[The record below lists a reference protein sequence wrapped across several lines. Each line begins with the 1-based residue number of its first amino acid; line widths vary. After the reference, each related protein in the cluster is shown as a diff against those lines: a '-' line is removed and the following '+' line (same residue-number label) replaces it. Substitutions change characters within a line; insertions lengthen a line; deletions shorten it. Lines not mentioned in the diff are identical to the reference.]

1 MARQAAYAAIDLE
14 TTGLSRDSDEII
26 EVGIVRCTPDEAV
39 SRWGTLVR
47 PREMPSLRV
56 SRLTGITSEMLLKA
70 PRFEEIEGELRE
82 RLAGAAPIG
91 HNVHFDLEFLEGYG
105 IRADKPPIDTF
116 PLSQIIDPAAPS
128 HRLGD
133 LCKRY
138 GIALDGAH
146 RAVADADAARM
157 LLLALRE
164 RFGALPDQVRADLQ
178 QIAAQ
183 MGFNWELSRII
194 TELWEAHPPRVEP
207 AGRRRAE
214 RAPEEG
220 QVYPP
225 RVKMPAG
232 SLGQLTERAFGKAAE
247 SGFLQRR
254 GEQLEMAGSVAD
266 AFTEGGGLVVEAGT
280 GTGKSLAYLVPA
292 ALYALGRGE
301 RVVVSTYTKNLQEQ
315 LLAEDLPRLRRIL
328 RGLIG
333 DGAEALE
340 MAVLKGRENYLCR
353 RELDEL
359 RERAAE
365 PDEALLAARA
375 TVWAPQA
382 KTGDKAELRLIRPL
396 EPIWDRI
403 SAREATCLTDKCPYV
418 VEGSCF
424 LLRAR
429 AAAAAAHLIVVN
441 HALLVADAGL
451 ELPAIPDA
459 PILVVDE
466 AQELEG
472 VATDWL
478 SESVSEPSLAGLI
491 DAVGGRAGRNN
502 RRSGGLVDS
511 LPAEAAGARKA
522 LRAATAE
529 LAEPVDALFAACDA
543 FMREHATGRGGDDE
557 IVLDGGKRAQKQWS
571 EVESRAQPVA
581 EALGGIAELLAAAG
595 EEIAAD
601 DPERD
606 EDERAEA
613 AALLRGI
620 RDRETDAREAAEVLQ
635 NVLAAHPEETIAW
648 LARGERTG
656 EASIHAAPF
665 SVAEW
670 LREHVWDR
678 KRASLLT
685 GATLAHEGSFERLR
699 TESGMTEP
707 RERLLGSPFDYERQ
721 ARVYAALDAPR
732 VDAAE
737 YVDWLAGAL
746 PMLAKAA
753 GGRTMVLFTAYGM
766 MRRTARET
774 RETLE
779 LADLALAVQ
788 GSDGGPANVVRAL
801 IEDPKTVVY
810 GVQSLWAGV
819 DVPGEALSQLVIA
832 RLPFPRPSE
841 PVQAGRSAQYE
852 NPFMEQALPQAIT
865 MFRQGFGRL
874 IRSASDRGACVILDE
889 RIVSKRYGAQFVEA
903 LPVERIAQAP
913 VAEIAAE
920 VARFL
925 GPGADR

>member
-1 MARQAAYAAIDLE
+1 MATRAAYAAIDLE

-26 EVGIVRCTPDEAV
+26 EVGIVRCTPDEV
-39 SRWGTLVR
+39 ESRWGTLVR
-47 PREMPSLRV
+47 PAEMPSLRV
-56 SRLTGITSEMLLKA
+56 SRLTGITAAMLLEA
-70 PRFEEIEGELRE
+70 PRFEEIEAELRE
-82 RLAGAAPIG
+82 HLAGAAPIG

-105 IRADKPPIDTF
+105 IRADRPPIDTF

-133 LCKRY
+133 LCERY
-138 GIALDGAH
+138 GIALDEAH
-146 RAVADADAARM
+146 RAAADADAARM

-178 QIAAQ
+178 QIAAK
-183 MGFNWELSRII
+183 MGFGWELSRII
-194 TELWEAHPPRVEP
+194 TELREAHPPRIEAP
-207 AGRRRAE
+207 GRRRAG
-214 RAPEEG
+214 RSSEEG
-220 QVYPP
+220 PP
-225 RVKMPAG
+225 LPARVRMPAG
-232 SLGQLTERAFGKAAE
+232 SLAQLAERAFDKAAE
-247 SGFLQRR
+247 AGFLQRR
-254 GEQLEMAGSVAD
+254 GEQLEMAAAVAD
-266 AFTEGGGLVVEAGT
+266 AFTESGGLVVEAGT
-280 GTGKSLAYLVPA
+280 GTGKSLAYLAPA

-315 LLAEDLPRLRRIL
+315 LLSEDLPRLRRIL
-328 RGLIG
+328 RGVIG
-333 DGAEALE
+333 DGADALE

-353 RELDEL
+353 RELDGL
-359 RERAAE
+359 RERLTE
-365 PDEALLAARA
+365 PEEALLAARA
-375 TVWAPQA
+375 TVWAPQTE
-382 KTGDKAELRLIRPL
+382 TGDKAELRLIRPL

-403 SAREATCLTDKCPYV
+403 SARATTCLTDQCPYV
-418 VEGSCF
+418 VDGSCF

-429 AAAAAAHLIVVN
+429 AEAAGAHLIVVN

-451 ELPAIPDA
+451 ELPAIPEA

-472 VATDWL
+472 VATAWL
-478 SESVSEPSLAGLI
+478 SESVSEPSLVGLI
-491 DAVGGRAGRNN
+491 EAVGGRIGRND
-502 RRSGGLVDS
+502 RRSGGLADS
-511 LPAEAAGARKA
+511 LPAEAGEARQA
-522 LRAATAE
+522 LRAATAD
-529 LAEPVDALFAACDA
+529 LADPVDALFTACEA
-543 FMREHATGRGGDDE
+543 FMREHGTGRGGDE
-557 IVLDGGKRAQKQWS
+557 IVLDRGKRAQKQWS

-581 EALGGIAELLAAAG
+581 DALGRIADLLAAAG
-595 EEIAAD
+595 DGIGAD
-601 DPERD
+601 DPDLD

-613 AALLRGI
+613 AALLRAI
-620 RDRETDAREAAEVLQ
+620 RDRETEAREAGEVLQ
-635 NVLAAHPEETIAW
+635 NVLAAHPEETISW
-648 LARGERTG
+648 LARAERTG

-665 SVAEW
+665 SVADW
-670 LREHVWDR
+670 LRERVWDR

-699 TESGMTEP
+699 TESGMSEP
-707 RERLLGSPFDYERQ
+707 SERLLGSPFDYERQ
-721 ARVYAALDAPR
+721 ARVYAAIDAPP
-732 VDAAE
+732 VNAPEYAE
-737 YVDWLAGAL
+737 WLEGAL

-766 MRRTARET
+766 MRQAARAT
-774 RETLE
+774 RATLE

-832 RLPFPRPSE
+832 RLPFPRPNE

-852 NPFMEQALPQAIT
+852 NPFIEQTLPQAIT

-874 IRSASDRGACVILDE
+874 IRSASDRGVCVILDE
-889 RIVSKRYGAQFVEA
+889 RIASKRYGAQFAAA
-903 LPVERIAQAP
+903 LPVEHVEQAP
-913 VAEIAAE
+913 VAEIAVE

-925 GPGADR
+925 GPGGDR

>member
-1 MARQAAYAAIDLE
+1 MAGQAAYAAIDLE

-26 EVGIVRCTPDEAV
+26 EVGIVRCTPDEAE

-56 SRLTGITSEMLLKA
+56 SRLTGITPAMLLEA

-91 HNVHFDLEFLEGYG
+91 HNVQFDLEFLEGYG
-105 IRADKPPIDTF
+105 IRADKPAIDTF

-133 LCKRY
+133 LCGRY
-138 GIALDGAH
+138 GIALDDAH

-157 LLLALRE
+157 LLLELRK

-178 QIAAQ
+178 QIAGQ
-183 MGFNWELSRII
+183 MGFGWELSRII
-194 TELWEAHPPRVEP
+194 TELWEAHPPRIEP
-207 AGRRRAE
+207 PGRRRAE
-214 RAPEEG
+214 RASEEG
-220 QVYPP
+220 PGVPP
-225 RVKMPAG
+225 RVRVPAG
-232 SLGQLTERAFGKAAE
+232 SLAQLTERAFGKAAE
-247 SGFLQRR
+247 AGFLQQRK
-254 GEQLEMAGSVAD
+254 EQLEMAASVAD
-266 AFTEGGGLVVEAGT
+266 AFTEGGDLVVEAGT

-301 RVVVSTYTKNLQEQ
+301 RVVVSTHTKNLQEQ

-333 DGAEALE
+333 DGADALE

-353 RELDEL
+353 RELDGL
-359 RERAAE
+359 RGRVTE

-375 TVWAPQA
+375 TAWAPQTE
-382 KTGDKAELRLIRPL
+382 TGDKAELRLIRPL

-403 SAREATCLTDKCPYV
+403 SARKTTCLTDHCPYV
-418 VEGSCF
+418 EDGSCF

-429 AAAAAAHLIVVN
+429 AKAWEAHLVVVN
-441 HALLVADAGL
+441 HALLAADAGL
-451 ELPAIPDA
+451 EMPAIPDA

-478 SESVSEPSLAGLI
+478 SESVSEASLGGLVE
-491 DAVGGRAGRNN
+491 AVGGRAGRSN

-511 LPAEAAGARKA
+511 LPVEAEKARKA

-529 LAEPVDALFAACDA
+529 LTDPVDGLFAACDA
-543 FMREHATGRGGDDE
+543 FMREHGMGRGDDE
-557 IVLDGGKRAQKQWS
+557 IVLDRGKRAQKRWS

-581 EALGGIAELLAAAG
+581 DALGRIAEMLAAAG
-595 EEIAAD
+595 EAIGAD
-601 DPERD
+601 DPD
-606 EDERAEA
+606 LGEDERAEA
-613 AALLRGI
+613 ASLLRAV
-620 RDRETDAREAAEVLQ
+620 RDRETEAREAAEVLQ
-635 NVLAAHPEETIAW
+635 NVLAAHPEETISW
-648 LARGERTG
+648 LARAERTG
-656 EASIHAAPF
+656 DSSIHAAPF

-670 LREHVWDR
+670 LRERIWDR

-685 GATLAHEGSFERLR
+685 GATLAQEGSFERLR
-699 TESGMTEP
+699 TGSGLSEP

-721 ARVYAALDAPR
+721 ARVYAALDAPP
-732 VDAAE
+732 VDAPE
-737 YVDWLAGAL
+737 YVDWLAEVL

-766 MRRTARET
+766 MRRAARET
-774 RETLE
+774 RTSLA

-832 RLPFPRPSE
+832 RLPFPRPNE

-852 NPFMEQALPQAIT
+852 NPFMEQTLPQAIT

-889 RIVSKRYGAQFVEA
+889 RIVSKRYGAQFIEA
-903 LPVERIAQAP
+903 LPVERVEQATA
-913 VAEIAAE
+913 AEIATG

-925 GPGADR
+925 GPGAGR